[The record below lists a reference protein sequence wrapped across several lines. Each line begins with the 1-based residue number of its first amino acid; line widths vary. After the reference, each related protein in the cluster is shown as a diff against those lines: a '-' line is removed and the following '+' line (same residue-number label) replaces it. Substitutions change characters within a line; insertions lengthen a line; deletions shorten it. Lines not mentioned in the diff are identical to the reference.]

1 MTLIQLMILCKN
13 GMAKT
18 NNIIIITISVII
30 FQHMTSLKISQHI
43 WRVPFNTFVCLF
55 LFWLICLQDTC
66 APSSWKR
73 QYISIC
79 LGSKHIN
86 FYSCLAPLHS
96 LSNISAGSRMCES
109 RPAWINNQSQKREI
123 CETINEEKWLRI
135 QSLLDRDLTKQRRC
149 VCSQKLNG
157 GGSMSNSTPADMNQ
171 YIMKMKNTFM
181 PWRILNSYQ
190 CYWKVFV

>member
-1 MTLIQLMILCKN
+1 MFTITIKTISTPNMTLIQLMILCKHS
-13 GMAKT
+13 MAKT
-18 NNIIIITISVII
+18 NNIIIITI

-43 WRVPFNTFVCLF
+43 WRVPFNTFFCLF

-135 QSLLDRDLTKQRRC
+135 QSLLHKCWIGISPNKDGVYVAKSWMGEGQRRAQHQLIGINEN
-149 VCSQKLNG
+149 VK
-157 GGSMSNSTPADMNQ
+157 
-171 YIMKMKNTFM
+171 
-181 PWRILNSYQ
+181 
-190 CYWKVFV
+190 